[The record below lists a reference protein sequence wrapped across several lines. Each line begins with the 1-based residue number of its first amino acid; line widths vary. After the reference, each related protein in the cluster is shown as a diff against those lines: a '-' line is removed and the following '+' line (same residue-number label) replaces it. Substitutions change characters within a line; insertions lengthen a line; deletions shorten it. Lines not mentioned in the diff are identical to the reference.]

1 MVYRYTLILWKEVN
15 KDLQSS
21 TSANQQ
27 RPSSGLV
34 PKSTQILIQ
43 ESSVNKEEYSDAYA
57 RTYVFCIWLLYI
69 IVHVYTWKCMYST

>member
-1 MVYRYTLILWKEVN
+1 MVYRYTLILWKDVN

-43 ESSVNKEEYSDAYA
+43 ESSVNKEEDSDAYA
-57 RTYVFCIWLLYI
+57 RTYVFCI
-69 IVHVYTWKCMYST
+69 